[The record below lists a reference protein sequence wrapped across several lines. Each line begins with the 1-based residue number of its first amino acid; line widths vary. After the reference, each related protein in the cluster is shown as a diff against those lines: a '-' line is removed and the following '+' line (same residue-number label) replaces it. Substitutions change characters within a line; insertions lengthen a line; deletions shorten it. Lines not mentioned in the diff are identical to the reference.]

1 MVARLTPDQKAAC
14 SSHVGVT
21 HFFFLFE
28 FYIVFSSLICLLDH
42 KTSGLTYFLRKVK
55 MGNEHSFDIF
65 NKYSRVVA
73 YEYSLKAITKGYL
86 K

>member
-21 HFFFLFE
+21 HSFFSFSNFIKSVFYLLF
-28 FYIVFSSLICLLDH
+28 VFSSLICLLDH
-42 KTSGLTYFLRKVK
+42 ETSGLTYFLRKVK
-55 MGNEHSFDIF
+55 MGNEHSLDIF

-73 YEYSLKAITKGYL
+73 YEYS
-86 K
+86 